1 VNFLADA
8 VESICAVAEFVSV
21 GAISI
26 VDSNCVVEAILE
38 SGANAGCEY
47 FEQSVILLL
56 RFTHVLLLL
65 LLFSFLSSG
74 MTRRNVGRQSL
85 LAGVRIP
92 FCAFPRDL
100 TLHHIS
106 KAVENKA

>member
-74 MTRRNVGRQSL
+74 TTRRNVGRQSL
-85 LAGVRIP
+85 LVGVRIP